1 MFGRNKTDSP
11 AGATPVAS
19 EAAQPAAGGAHTPGH
34 TPGKGRPTPSR
45 KQAQAEA
52 KRRARA
58 AVDTKEARRQQRSK
72 RSELARKQRQ
82 GMKEGDERYLMARD
96 KGPVKRFT
104 RDYVDA
110 RLSIAELLL
119 PILVLALVLQSAGSA
134 SMVNLGSSLMTTTIL
149 VVFADSAFAIW
160 RLKRRL
166 RAEMPD
172 ESLKGVT
179 FYALMRML
187 QLRPTRIPKTRVKI
201 GGRPK

>member
-1 MFGRNKTDSP
+1 MFGRNKTESP
-11 AGATPVAS
+11 AAATS
-19 EAAQPAAGGAHTPGH
+19 TEREAAPPAAGGAH

-45 KQAQAEA
+45 KEAQAEA

-58 AVDTKEARRQQRSK
+58 AVDTKAARRLQRDK
-72 RSELARKQRQ
+72 RAELARKQRQ

-104 RDYVDA
+104 RDFIDA

-119 PILVLALVLQSAGSA
+119 PILVLALVLQSVGNP

-160 RLKRRL
+160 RLKRTL